1 MEDVLTIKNEL
12 MEGIQVRLK
21 AVKAIDALAQYAN
34 TLEQELSSVKSE
46 LDNLKPNEQNKETE

>member
-1 MEDVLTIKNEL
+1 MQEIFNTKNEL

-34 TLEQELSSVKSE
+34 SLEKELSSLKSE
-46 LDNLKPNEQNKETE
+46 LNDLKPNEQPKESN